1 MKLSNLFKKAA
12 KNETSKNT
20 VVKVD
25 KKMLAKITGGATYLG
40 EPTKASDASAGKGAK
55 GE

>member
-20 VVKVD
+20 VVICYPYIFYIIIS
-25 KKMLAKITGGATYLG
+25 LTGIEPVTYPL
-40 EPTKASDASAGKGAK
+40 
-55 GE
+55 